1 MQAVREFFES
11 RVMLLV
17 CILYFVLK
25 AVVMVVLALALIP
38 FLVAF
43 SKRVLDAVLDGES
56 FDSRIAKLL
65 RRLGL

>member
-1 MQAVREFFES
+1 MRVLREFLES

-17 CILYFVLK
+17 CILYFILK
-25 AVVMVVLALALIP
+25 AVVLVVLAVALTP